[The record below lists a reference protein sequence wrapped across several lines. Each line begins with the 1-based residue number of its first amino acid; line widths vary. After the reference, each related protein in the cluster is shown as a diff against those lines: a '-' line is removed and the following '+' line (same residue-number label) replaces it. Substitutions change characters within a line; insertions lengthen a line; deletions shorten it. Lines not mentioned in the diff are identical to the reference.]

1 MVNPPPRR
9 DETSEAAGP
18 TRGDF
23 IECSGVSRAV
33 ASSAW
38 RCEASRK
45 PTSRAGAIA
54 AIFAKTA
61 LGAEISSALI
71 ALHAQ

>member
-1 MVNPPPRR
+1 MVNLPPRR
-9 DETSEAAGP
+9 DETSEATRP

-33 ASSAW
+33 VSSAY
-38 RCEASRK
+38 RCKASRK

-61 LGAEISSALI
+61 LAGEVSSALI